1 MLFCPFYQFAV
12 YTQSAVFAQCHSA
25 TVFSFR
31 EECVLDLR
39 EFSCLYIKEVY
50 GVVSVHCHDITIPGD
65 HKSWKEGEFCMGHF
79 MEGQVLKRLYTGCIY
94 EGEYEYPDILCGGIL
109 RYPDGRAYT
118 GDYDEVYP
126 HGQGKMTYP
135 DGAYFTGSFV
145 RNVAHGKGVFNF
157 PDGSSE
163 EAEFI
168 NGRLIAG
175 GARTLALLKLQ
186 PEDLITGP
194 LPCLT
199 VKREYSTFGG
209 GQFGIYRFPVRVGV
223 IPFTD
228 MVMLEATEGAAG
240 KFEIT
245 AVTDDSVSFVVPG
258 EYFADKLPQI
268 HTLSLAGEKK
278 VFEHIEEGWATIYET
293 VHDYETL
300 HRITVSTDKGR
311 F

>member
-1 MLFCPFYQFAV
+1 MYLENKPIKV
-12 YTQSAVFAQCHSA
+12 SGMSSTPGLYTGEGKTVPHGHGVCVFEDGTKYDGQWEKGMPEGEGKLTYSDG
-25 TVFSFR
+25 TW
-31 EECVLDLR
+31 E
-39 EFSCLYIKEVY
+39 
-50 GVVSVHCHDITIPGD
+50 
-65 HKSWKEGEFCMGHF
+65 EGEFCMGHF

-94 EGEYEYPDILCGGIL
+94 EGGYEYPDILCGGIL
-109 RYPDGRAYT
+109 RYPDGRSYT
-118 GDYDEVYP
+118 GEYDEVYP

-135 DGAYFTGSFV
+135 GGAYFTGSFDC
-145 RNVAHGKGVFNF
+145 NVAHGKGVFNF

-186 PEDLITGP
+186 PEDLLTGP

-228 MVMLEATEGAAG
+228 MVMLEATEDAAG

-300 HRITVSTDKGR
+300 HRITVSTEKD
-311 F
+311 

>member
-1 MLFCPFYQFAV
+1 MYLENEPIKVSAMSSTPGL
-12 YTQSAVFAQCHSA
+12 YTGEGKTVPHGHGVCVFEDGTKYDGQWEKGMPEGKGKLTYSDG
-25 TVFSFR
+25 TW
-31 EECVLDLR
+31 E
-39 EFSCLYIKEVY
+39 
-50 GVVSVHCHDITIPGD
+50 
-65 HKSWKEGEFCMGHF
+65 EGEFCMGHF
-79 MEGQVLKRLYTGCIY
+79 MGGQVLKRLYTGCIY

-135 DGAYFTGSFV
+135 GGAYFTGSFDC
-145 RNVAHGKGVFNF
+145 NVAHGKGIFNF

-168 NGRLIAG
+168 NGSLIAG

-186 PEDLITGP
+186 PEDLITGQ

-223 IPFTD
+223 IPFAD

-293 VHDYETL
+293 VHDYETV
-300 HRITVSTDKGR
+300 HRITVSTEKD
-311 F
+311 

>member
-1 MLFCPFYQFAV
+1 MYLENEPIKV
-12 YTQSAVFAQCHSA
+12 SGMSSTPGLYTGEGKTVPHGHGVCVFEDGTKYDGQWEKGMPEGKGKLTRSDG
-25 TVFSFR
+25 TW
-31 EECVLDLR
+31 E
-39 EFSCLYIKEVY
+39 
-50 GVVSVHCHDITIPGD
+50 
-65 HKSWKEGEFCMGHF
+65 EGEFCMGHF
-79 MEGQVLKRLYTGCIY
+79 MEGQVRERLYTGCIY
-94 EGEYEYPDILCGGIL
+94 EGGYEYPDILLGGIL

-135 DGAYFTGSFV
+135 GGAYFTGSFAC
-145 RNVAHGKGVFNF
+145 NVAHGKGVFNF

-186 PEDLITGP
+186 PEDLIIGP

-228 MVMLEATEGAAG
+228 MVMLEATEDAAG

-300 HRITVSTDKGR
+300 HRITVSTEKD
-311 F
+311 

>member
-1 MLFCPFYQFAV
+1 MYLENEPIKV
-12 YTQSAVFAQCHSA
+12 SGMSSTPGLYTGEGKTVPHGHGVCVFEDGTKYDGQWEKGMPEGKGKLTRSDG
-25 TVFSFR
+25 TW
-31 EECVLDLR
+31 E
-39 EFSCLYIKEVY
+39 
-50 GVVSVHCHDITIPGD
+50 
-65 HKSWKEGEFCMGHF
+65 EGEFCMGHF
-79 MEGQVLKRLYTGCIY
+79 MEGQVLERLYTGCIY
-94 EGEYEYPDILCGGIL
+94 EGGYEYPDILSGGVL
-109 RYPDGRAYT
+109 RYPDGRSYT

-135 DGAYFTGSFV
+135 GGAYFTGSFV
-145 RNVAHGKGVFNF
+145 RNVAHGKGIFNF

-168 NGRLIAG
+168 HGSLIAG

-186 PEDLITGP
+186 PKDLINGP

-223 IPFTD
+223 IPFAD

-300 HRITVSTDKGR
+300 HRITVSTGKD
-311 F
+311 

>member
-1 MLFCPFYQFAV
+1 MYLENKPIKV
-12 YTQSAVFAQCHSA
+12 SGMSSTPGLYTGEGKTVPHGHGVCVFEDGTKYDGQWEKGMPEGEGKLTRSDG
-25 TVFSFR
+25 TW
-31 EECVLDLR
+31 E
-39 EFSCLYIKEVY
+39 
-50 GVVSVHCHDITIPGD
+50 
-65 HKSWKEGEFCMGHF
+65 EGEFCMGHF
-79 MEGQVLKRLYTGCIY
+79 MEGQVRKRLYTGCIY

-145 RNVAHGKGVFNF
+145 RNVAHGKGIFNF

-168 NGRLIAG
+168 HGSLIAG

-186 PEDLITGP
+186 PEDLIAGP

-223 IPFTD
+223 IPFDD

-240 KFEIT
+240 EFEIT

-300 HRITVSTDKGR
+300 HRITVSTEKD
-311 F
+311 

>member
-1 MLFCPFYQFAV
+1 MYLENEPIKV
-12 YTQSAVFAQCHSA
+12 SGMSSTPGLYTGEGKTVPHGHGVCVFEDGTKYDGQWEKGMPEGKGKLTRSDG
-25 TVFSFR
+25 TW
-31 EECVLDLR
+31 E
-39 EFSCLYIKEVY
+39 
-50 GVVSVHCHDITIPGD
+50 
-65 HKSWKEGEFCMGHF
+65 EGEFCMGHF
-79 MEGQVLKRLYTGCIY
+79 MEGQVLERLYTGCIY
-94 EGEYEYPDILCGGIL
+94 EGGYEYPDILLGGIL
-109 RYPDGRAYT
+109 RYPDGRSYT

-135 DGAYFTGSFV
+135 NGAYFTGSFV

-186 PEDLITGP
+186 PEDLITGL

-223 IPFTD
+223 IPFAD

-300 HRITVSTDKGR
+300 HRITVSTEKD
-311 F
+311 